1 MGRYI
6 VNRIDETAMKSILDR
21 CGHSAAGVVLRLAWQ
36 AGLTRDEISGLSWS
50 RVDFLNRRLELED
63 RTVPLTEEL
72 AEWLRQLQDLRGLQW
87 ERVLLS
93 DRDHKPPALPSISR
107 LAREALDAGGQ
118 TQVRLID
125 LRHDFILRQ
134 LAEHDWQYV
143 SRISGDKASALA
155 QHYGPLVEKK
165 VSTRARQEKKEA
177 RVDEFRLWKL
187 LQSERLTP
195 GGTALWLT
203 WQAGVQLSELVEL
216 RWEQVDLK
224 EACLTLPERTVTLT
238 GGVVQMLRELQEQA
252 GESGWVIVSPRAG
265 KPYDAARLSR
275 LCRSLLIR
283 GGLDDLTLRDLRLD
297 YELRSGGE
305 MKILAYL
312 RAHHSITRKETMALL
327 DLPRTTAYNRLKQ
340 MVQRGKLTQVGA
352 RYYLRDE
359 VVPPEQQLTL
369 IVEYLRK
376 EGFAYRQDIAN
387 LLHIEPRQCGTILRR
402 MVAEGALVQ
411 DRQRYA
417 LKEA

>member
-1 MGRYI
+1 MSRYI
-6 VNRIDETAMKSILDR
+6 VNRIDETSMKSILDR
-21 CGHSAAGVVLRLAWQ
+21 CGHGAAGVILRLAWQ
-36 AGLTRDEISGLSWS
+36 AGLTREEISGLNWS
-50 RVDFLNRRLELED
+50 GVDFLNRRLELPD
-63 RTVPLTEEL
+63 RMVPMTEEL
-72 AEWLRQLQDLRGLQW
+72 SDWLRQLQDLRGLQW

-93 DRDHKPPALPSISR
+93 DRDHRPPALPSISR

-165 VSTRARQEKKEA
+165 VSTRARQEKKED

-187 LQSERLTP
+187 LQTERLTP

-203 WQAGVQLSELVEL
+203 WQAGVQLGELVEL
-216 RWEQVDLK
+216 RWEQVDW
-224 EACLTLPERTVTLT
+224 ENACLRLPERNVNLT
-238 GGVVQMLRELQEQA
+238 GGVVQMLRDLRERA
-252 GESGWVIVSPRAG
+252 GDCPDIIVSPRAG
-265 KPYDAARLSR
+265 KPYDASRLSR

-305 MKILAYL
+305 MKILSYL
-312 RAHHSITRKETMALL
+312 RAHHSITRKETMELL
-327 DLPRTTAYNRLKQ
+327 GVPRTTAYHRLKQ
-340 MVQRGKLTQVGA
+340 MAQRGKLTQVGA

-359 VVPPEQQLTL
+359 VVPPEQQPLL

-376 EGFAYRQDIAN
+376 EGFAYRQDIAR
-387 LLHIEPRQCGTILRR
+387 LLHIDPRQCGTILRR
-402 MVAEGALVQ
+402 MVAEGSIVQ
-411 DRQRYA
+411 DRQRYV